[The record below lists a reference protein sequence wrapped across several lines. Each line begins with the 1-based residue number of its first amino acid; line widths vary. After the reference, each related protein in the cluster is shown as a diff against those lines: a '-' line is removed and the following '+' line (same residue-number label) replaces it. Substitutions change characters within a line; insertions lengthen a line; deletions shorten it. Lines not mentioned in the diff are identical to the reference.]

1 MFPIAEHRKTIEL
14 TIVPSNSQSSNLKE
28 NKVKG
33 KWEKEEIDPP
43 VDKDKDNLKIKETSI
58 GMKKGIMK
66 MKMEEKERHRWKDKD
81 KEPSIKIGKL
91 LKVHFHLAPK
101 LPPQDSSTI
110 VRPKKQEEHINQ
122 LSKLAAMVLD
132 LTKISVS
139 QMFDQFLEVRRKSN
153 WKTQEYG
160 FRQRDPL
167 TTTVQ

>member
-14 TIVPSNSQSSNLKE
+14 TIVPSNSHNSSLKE

-33 KWEKEEIDPP
+33 KWEKEEIDLP

-58 GMKKGIMK
+58 GIRKGTMK

-81 KEPSIKIGKL
+81 KERSIKTGKL
-91 LKVHFHLAPK
+91 LKVHFHLALK

-139 QMFDQFLEVRRKSN
+139 QMFDQFLEVRRKLN
-153 WKTQEYG
+153 
-160 FRQRDPL
+160 
-167 TTTVQ
+167 